1 MKIRNLLI
9 MFAMILSVGFVVS
22 CDSDNNTNA
31 QEPGSMDPGPMAM
44 CPCDFNQD
52 LWTAMGWM
60 TNQGGG
66 LFESC
71 ATEADTIELV
81 GGINNQPGN
90 ELSLNCINQIGTAVE
105 MSDGS
110 IFCEADISCLATN
123 AGGTESVTQKIYFE
137 KITITSE
144 EQAACQSEVEDIAMT
159 LGISC
164 G

>member
-1 MKIRNLLI
+1 
-9 MFAMILSVGFVVS
+9 MISALVLSLAFTVS
-22 CDSDNNTNA
+22 CDSDNNSNA
-31 QEPGSMDPGPMAM
+31 QDMEEPGAEEAT
-44 CPCDFNQD
+44 CPCNFDQDF
-52 LWTAMGWM
+52 WTAMGWM

-71 ATEADTIELV
+71 GTETDTIELL
-81 GGINNQPGN
+81 GGINNQPGD
-90 ELSLNCINQIGTAVE
+90 EMSLNCINQIGTAVE

-110 IFCEADISCLATN
+110 IFCEADISCIATN
-123 AGGTESVTQKIYFE
+123 ADATESITQNIYFE

-144 EQAACQSEVEDIAMT
+144 EQAACQNEVENIAMF

>member
-1 MKIRNLLI
+1 MKISQLL
-9 MFAMILSVGFVVS
+9 MIFGLVLSLGFTTS
-22 CDSDNNTNA
+22 CDSDNNSNA
-31 QEPGSMDPGPMAM
+31 QEPDPMDPAPMAM
-44 CPCDFNQD
+44 CPCDFNQE

-66 LFESC
+66 LFNSC
-71 ATEADTIELV
+71 GTETDTIELL

-90 ELSLNCINQIGTAVE
+90 AMSLNCVNQIGTAVE

-110 IFCEADISCLATN
+110 IFCEADISCIATN
-123 AGGTESVTQKIYFE
+123 ADATESITQNIYFE

-144 EQAACQSEVEDIAMT
+144 EQAACQSEVENIAMA